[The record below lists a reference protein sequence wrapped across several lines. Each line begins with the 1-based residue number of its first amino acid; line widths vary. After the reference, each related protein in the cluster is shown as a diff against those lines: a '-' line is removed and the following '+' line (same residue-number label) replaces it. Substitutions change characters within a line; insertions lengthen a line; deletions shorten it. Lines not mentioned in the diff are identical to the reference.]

1 MNNIYEIKE
10 MLDKLNE
17 ELENLRAE
25 NAELKL
31 CLEKDKSSENT
42 DMTKEMFDKPNVEL
56 ENLRVE
62 NAKLKLRLA
71 KYETVEKKSCN
82 TGDLQELMSVSLPI
96 LGQYVSRFFNALSQI
111 GYKTVEDCKKLSIAD
126 ILNLPGV
133 GIDTAAIGIAILE
146 VYGGIH
152 FNVNR
157 IPRSKVKKPYTPSH
171 YSRLCRRISCNMQ
184 VLKEE
189 RPEKF

>member
-1 MNNIYEIKE
+1 MNNINEIKE

-17 ELENLRAE
+17 ELESLRAE
-25 NAELKL
+25 N
-31 CLEKDKSSENT
+31 SE
-42 DMTKEMFDKPNVEL
+42 
-56 ENLRVE
+56 
-62 NAKLKLRLA
+62 LKLRLK

-96 LGQYVSRFFNALSQI
+96 LGQYVSHFFNALSQI

-133 GIDTAAIGIAILE
+133 GIDTAAIGIAIFE

-152 FNVNR
+152 FDVNR
-157 IPRSKVKKPYTPSH
+157 IPRSKVKKPYSPSH
-171 YSRLCRRISCNMQ
+171 YSRLCRRISSSMQ

-189 RPEKF
+189 RPENF